1 MKELV
6 RRQVLQDLVVAAAA
20 GEWGCEDL
28 TAVTIE
34 RCDRITGGRNWT
46 VTHVQNDD
54 LPTGEHTVMA
64 IVERL
69 GQKYDLKDEQTAIQ
83 SK

>member
-1 MKELV
+1 VKELAT
-6 RRQVLQDLVVAAAA
+6 RQVLQDLVVAAAA

-28 TAVTIE
+28 TGVTIE
-34 RCDRITGGRNWT
+34 RCDRMSDGRNWT